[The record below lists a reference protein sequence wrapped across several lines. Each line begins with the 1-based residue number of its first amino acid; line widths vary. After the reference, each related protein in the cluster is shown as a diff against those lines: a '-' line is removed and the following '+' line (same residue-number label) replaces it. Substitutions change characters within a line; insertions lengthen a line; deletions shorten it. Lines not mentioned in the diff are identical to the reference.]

1 MDQCPVPAF
10 LTNKCG
16 GFPVCSCVSAGRSSR
31 ASTGR
36 DFLCFIYNC
45 CFSQL
50 AGHLEHSLLYLESNF
65 CPCWGKL
72 PKLPLPLRHGDCALS
87 VPFFSWHQKLLL
99 GTYLA
104 YL

>member
-1 MDQCPVPAF
+1 MDQCPMSAF
-10 LTNKCG
+10 LTNKCEG
-16 GFPVCSCVSAGRSSR
+16 LPGCSCVSAGRSSR

-45 CFSQL
+45 FFSQL

-72 PKLPLPLRHGDCALS
+72 PPSLTSRGLRPLCPLLFLASKTTFGY
-87 VPFFSWHQKLLL
+87 LL
-99 GTYLA
+99 T
-104 YL
+104 